1 MTPANHIRLAH
12 FAPLLDAIALTCA
25 GALSWYLRFAPA
37 PVEDHYPVAL
47 LLGFLMALVLL
58 PLAGAYRRP
67 RWSHPLSGLLAAAPG
82 ILLLYSGLL
91 LVASLT
97 KTTADF
103 SRIWMVGW
111 GMLGIA
117 AMACWRLLLDPL
129 LRRGARNVAILGT
142 GQLARSTVRHL
153 QEHSKHNRVTGMFRL
168 PGETPVPAAS
178 LPAPLLGELDDLE
191 PMLIGGNHGIDE
203 IWLAPDA
210 THAINDAVL
219 LARIQQSSLP
229 VHYVPDLTMLRIL
242 RHRINDI
249 DGVTLIELNATALDG
264 PEAVL
269 KRIMDHT
276 LAAIALLVLAPLLLL
291 LAALI
296 RLESPGPALFVQ
308 ARHGGG
314 GRIIQVFKFRTMRDG
329 ACPDRQATRDDPRIT
344 RFGAFLRRSSLD
356 ELPQLLNVLRGDM
369 SLVGPR
375 PHPLALNAHFGK
387 QLETYMQRH
396 RVKPGITGWAQINGF
411 RGETDTLEKMQ
422 SRLEHDIYYIENW
435 SLWLDI
441 KILAKTLIKGWTGH
455 NAY

>member
-1 MTPANHIRLAH
+1 MTPANDIRLAR
-12 FAPLLDAIALTCA
+12 FAPLLDALALTSA
-25 GALSWYLRFAPA
+25 GALSWYLRFGAA
-37 PVEDHYPVAL
+37 PVEEHYPVAL

-67 RWSHPLSGLLAAAPG
+67 RWSHPVTGLLAAAPG

-111 GMLGIA
+111 GLLGIV
-117 AMACWRLLLDPL
+117 AMACWRLLLDPV
-129 LRRGARNVAILGT
+129 LRQGARNIAMLGT
-142 GQLARSTVRHL
+142 GHLACSTVRHL
-153 QEHSKHNRVTGMFRL
+153 QTNSKHNRVTGMLRL
-168 PGETPVPAAS
+168 PGENPVPADS
-178 LPAPLLGELDDLE
+178 LPAALLGELDDLE
-191 PMLIGGNHGIDE
+191 PTLISGDHGIDE

-210 THAINDAVL
+210 THAIDDAVL
-219 LARIQQSSLP
+219 LTRIQQISLP
-229 VHYVPDLTMLRIL
+229 VHYVPDLTLLRIL
-242 RHRINDI
+242 RHRVNDI

-269 KRIMDHT
+269 KRIMDYT
-276 LAAIALLVLAPLLLL
+276 LSALALLLLAPLLVL
-291 LAALI
+291 LAILV

-314 GRIIQVFKFRTMRDG
+314 GRIIQVFKFRTMREG

-344 RFGAFLRRSSLD
+344 RLGAFLRRSSLD
-356 ELPQLLNVLRGDM
+356 ELPQLFNVLRGDM

-375 PHPLALNAHFGK
+375 PHPLALNEQFGQ
-387 QLETYMQRH
+387 QLDTYMQRH

-422 SRLEHDIYYIENW
+422 SRLEYDIHYIENW

-441 KILAKTLIKGWTGH
+441 KILARTALMGWTGR